1 MTTKTKMVGRRLHGS
16 ENGLKDGERK
26 PKTDRNGRMSLG
38 TLRSNCEDR
47 NAIEDFIENSCC
59 ELTNCD
65 IVGRPYVFLR
75 KVLPLHDRKISRM
88 KICLLTKDAGTSVS
102 VCTLKVHQQ
111 WLEKLKASVPE

>member
-75 KVLPLHDRKISRM
+75 KVLPPSSVRRMFGFRLHKAVTQTSKI
-88 KICLLTKDAGTSVS
+88 GTDV
-102 VCTLKVHQQ
+102 
-111 WLEKLKASVPE
+111 